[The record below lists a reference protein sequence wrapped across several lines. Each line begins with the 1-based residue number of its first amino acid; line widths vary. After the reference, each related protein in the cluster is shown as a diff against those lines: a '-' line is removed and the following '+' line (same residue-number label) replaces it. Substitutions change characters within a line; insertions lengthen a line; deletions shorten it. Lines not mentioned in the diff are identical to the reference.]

1 MVQYPKKDFKSSKID
16 SIQLKN
22 SNNELSIDTKFAL
35 SKFNFSVSESGNKIE
50 SSSTVKFNNAFWVE
64 FSELVAELD
73 ALATEIKA
81 LDD

>member
-1 MVQYPKKDFKSSKID
+1 MVQYPKKDFKSSKIN
-16 SIQLKN
+16 SIQRKN